1 MADYKGIKGFKVQY
15 LSADPSNP
23 IIGQTWYNDTS
34 KALKFQEFAPA
45 SFATGANRNTPS
57 TKFNGGGGDTSAG
70 LAYGGDNGASNNNIT
85 EEYNGTSWSGGGALP
100 APRTQVNAG
109 TAVGTQTAGICF
121 GGFSPYLSSTIEYDG
136 SAWGSGGSMSVART
150 TPAGFGP
157 QTATVSV
164 TGYKGPPAPAQS
176 NSTEE
181 YDGTSWTTSGNY
193 PGVTNNGGA
202 AGIQTAG
209 VCFGGAGASPVTS
222 TANFYDGATWTAGP
236 SYSPAPSR
244 EGVRGLGTQTDMVS
258 FGGGTNTNTFDGTA
272 FTSSITSP
280 SVIKTGA
287 AMGTTSVAL
296 YTGGEG
302 PTGNGTTTTLD
313 YTGAGTIVTRTI
325 TVS

>member
-70 LAYGGDNGASNNNIT
+70 LTYGGDNGASANNIT
-85 EEYNGTSWSGGGALP
+85 EEYDGTSWSGGGNLP
-100 APRTQVNAG
+100 APRTQVNSG

-136 SAWGSGGSMSVART
+136 SAWGSGGNMSIARV
-150 TPAGFGP
+150 TPLGLGS
-157 QTATVSV
+157 QTATLSF
-164 TGYKGPPAPAQS
+164 TGYKGPPAPVKTT
-176 NSTEE
+176 STEE
-181 YDGTSWTTSGNY
+181 YDGSTWTAGGNDL
-193 PGVTNNGGA
+193 GETNNGGA

-209 VCFGGAGASPVTS
+209 VGFAGTGPSPIRLT
-222 TANFYDGATWTAGP
+222 TNFYDGATWTSGP
-236 SYSPAPSR
+236 SYTTSPDT

-258 FGGGTNTNTFDGTA
+258 FGGSTNTDLFDGTSW
-272 FTSSITSP
+272 TSSITSP
-280 SVIKTGA
+280 SILKSGA

-302 PTGNGTTTTLD
+302 PPGSGTTATFD
-313 YTGAGTIVTRTI
+313 YTGPGPTTKTI